1 VLSILLTFYVVTPL
15 STRLSWRFDD
25 VYYRELLQYALD
37 NPNDED
43 AQRHLLDYEM
53 RMEGQ
58 VPFEPLE

>member
-1 VLSILLTFYVVTPL
+1 
-15 STRLSWRFDD
+15 
-25 VYYRELLQYALD
+25 LLQYALD